1 MRDGNEK
8 NLEVQAGYFERE
20 GFGRVG
26 FKVTFYFLFYS
37 LAKLMFLKKNNIF
50 AFVNIAKSK

>member
-1 MRDGNEK
+1 MKK

-26 FKVTFYFLFYS
+26 LKLLYFLFYS
-37 LAKLMFLKKNNIF
+37 LAKLMFLKKQYIC
-50 AFVNIAKSK
+50 ICKYRKSK

>member
-20 GFGRVG
+20 GTRSSWL
-26 FKVTFYFLFYS
+26 KVTFIFLFYS
-37 LAKLMFLKKNNIF
+37 LAKLMFLKKTIYLHL
-50 AFVNIAKSK
+50 

>member
-20 GFGRVG
+20 GTRSSLL
-26 FKVTFYFLFYS
+26 KVTFIFYFIVWRS
-37 LAKLMFLKKNNIF
+37 LCF
-50 AFVNIAKSK
+50 

>member
-20 GFGRVG
+20 GTRSSWL
-26 FKVTFYFLFYS
+26 KVTFIFYFTLIPQHYNLTLFIS
-37 LAKLMFLKKNNIF
+37 
-50 AFVNIAKSK
+50 S